1 MENLLSLPF
10 IDLVLRW
17 SHVVFGIIWVGH
29 LYFLNLV
36 NVPFQA
42 GLDKDLKPK
51 VNPGLLLRA
60 FWWFRW
66 GALYTLVFG
75 LALFVYDYVA
85 PGKAMHDA
93 DGKMT
98 GRAMWIQFA
107 MLLAIV
113 MFINVWFVIWPRQKR
128 ILGGLVAGK
137 PDPDAAKLATTAGKA
152 SRINL
157 YLSGPMLFGMLGAQH
172 LGAMSTPALL
182 ATIVLG
188 AGFWTGMVKRSF
200 KVKPVV

>member
-1 MENLLSLPF
+1 MENLFSSAF
-10 IDLVLRW
+10 FDLLLRW

-75 LALFVYDYVA
+75 LALFVYEYIT
-85 PGKAMHDA
+85 PGNLLHPP
-93 DGKMT
+93 DGKMA
-98 GRAMWIQFA
+98 GGAMWIQFA

-128 ILGGLVAGK
+128 ILGGLAAGK
-137 PDPDAAKLATTAGKA
+137 PDPDAARLATTAGKA

-157 YLSGPMLFGMLGAQH
+157 YLSGPMLFGMLAAKH